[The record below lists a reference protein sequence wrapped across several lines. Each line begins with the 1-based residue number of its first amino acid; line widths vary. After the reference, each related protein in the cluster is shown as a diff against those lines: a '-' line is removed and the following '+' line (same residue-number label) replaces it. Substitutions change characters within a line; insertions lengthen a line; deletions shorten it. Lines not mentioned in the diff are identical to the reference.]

1 MTPEHSFHIPGLLP
15 LNSSFCAESAR
26 LKTCFRLTLTHD
38 AASPPL
44 QPNHEQSPAE
54 VPMSAGTEELHIFLP
69 SPILLSWCY
78 WKVKAFTRS
87 FSLTSQSPKPELMW
101 QQAQRAPCSSGSV
114 QGKGAAP
121 LLTPLQGNI
130 FPAGAGHRQKAQ
142 ETHQAWYVG
151 TKCKHLSLSAFSRQ
165 NTARCTCVGWSVVAP
180 RSSLWSVMSNCA
192 LWCWHLPE
200 QRTQLIIS
208 AKDVLPIPLGKQI
221 FVLSEAIPLLL
232 LQNYQLWPL
241 KPCHKGM
248 NYLYF
253 FLFFLNKGSNYP
265 P

>member
-1 MTPEHSFHIPGLLP
+1 MQPPLPCSLTTSRALLKSQCLQEQRNYTFFYQAP
-15 LNSSFCAESAR
+15 FCSVDATEK
-26 LKTCFRLTLTHD
+26 LKLSQE
-38 AASPPL
+38 ASPWP
-44 QPNHEQSPAE
+44 
-54 VPMSAGTEELHIFLP
+54 P
-69 SPILLSWCY
+69 SPQNRSSCGSRLSERP
-78 WKVKAFTRS
+78 A
-87 FSLTSQSPKPELMW
+87 
-101 QQAQRAPCSSGSV
+101 GSV
-114 QGKGAAP
+114 QGKGTAP

-130 FPAGAGHRQKAQ
+130 SPAGAGHRQKAQ